1 MTDLRQELTSKRPS
15 KPAAAALGVFDGV
28 HLGHR
33 RLFAALVEAAEKRGL
48 SPVALTLAN
57 HPLSVLRPDAEVRML
72 TSFHERMRL
81 LSESGV
87 EAVVPITFTREVA
100 MLTPREFM
108 TALRDCLGLAHFVAG
123 PDVALGRNRE
133 GTLDVITELGAELGY
148 TLESVGQFAVDGVP
162 VRSAAVRAALQ
173 AGDVALAARLL
184 GRPFV
189 LDGPVVEGEGRGGG
203 LLGYPT
209 ANVGV
214 GPLQA
219 LPADGVYAAW
229 LLRAPDRLPPAN
241 RLPHA
246 DRLSANDSPPAA
258 DSLRA
263 PDRLPSA
270 DRLPAG
276 NRLPSDDRLPADRP
290 PAGDRLPAAV
300 SIGHKPTFHATGFSV
315 VEAFVLDFEGDL
327 YGEQVKLEFA
337 ARLRRQEKFPNA
349 DALIAA
355 MQDDVER
362 ARRIL
367 ASPEP
372 RDA

>member
-1 MTDLRQELTSKRPS
+1 MSDLREELISKRPA
-15 KPAAAALGVFDGV
+15 KPAAVALGVFDGV

-33 RLFAALVEAAEKRGL
+33 QLFAALVQAAERRGL
-48 SPVALTLAN
+48 SPLALTLAN

-100 MLTPREFM
+100 MLAPREFM

-133 GTLDVITELGAELGY
+133 GNLAAIIELGDELGY
-148 TLESVGQFAVDGVP
+148 TVETVPQFAADGVP
-162 VRSAAVRAALQ
+162 VRSAAVRDALQ
-173 AGDVALAARLL
+173 AGDVDLAARLL

-229 LLRAPDRLPPAN
+229 LLRAA
-241 RLPHA
+241 
-246 DRLSANDSPPAA
+246 
-258 DSLRA
+258 
-263 PDRLPSA
+263 
-270 DRLPAG
+270 
-276 NRLPSDDRLPADRP
+276 
-290 PAGDRLPAAV
+290 DRLPAAV
-300 SIGHKPTFHATGFSV
+300 SIGHKPTFHQSGHSV
-315 VEAFVLDFEGDL
+315 VEAFIMDFEGDL

-337 ARLRRQEKFPNA
+337 ARIRGQEKFADA

-355 MQDDVER
+355 MQDDVAC

-367 ASPEP
+367 SSPEP

>member
-1 MTDLRQELTSKRPS
+1 MTDLRQELISKRPS

-57 HPLSVLRPDAEVRML
+57 HPLSVLRPDAGVRML

-229 LLRAPDRLPPAN
+229 LLRAPP
-241 RLPHA
+241 
-246 DRLSANDSPPAA
+246 
-258 DSLRA
+258 
-263 PDRLPSA
+263 
-270 DRLPAG
+270 
-276 NRLPSDDRLPADRP
+276 
-290 PAGDRLPAAV
+290 GDRLPAAV

-367 ASPEP
+367 AAPEP

>member
-1 MTDLRQELTSKRPS
+1 MTDLRQELISKRPS

-81 LSESGV
+81 LAESGV

-229 LLRAPDRLPPAN
+229 LLRAP
-241 RLPHA
+241 
-246 DRLSANDSPPAA
+246 
-258 DSLRA
+258 
-263 PDRLPSA
+263 
-270 DRLPAG
+270 
-276 NRLPSDDRLPADRP
+276 
-290 PAGDRLPAAV
+290 AGDRLPAAV

>member
-33 RLFAALVEAAEKRGL
+33 RLFAALVEAAQKRGL

-108 TALRDCLGLAHFVAG
+108 TALRDCLDLAHFVAG

-229 LLRAPDRLPPAN
+229 LLRAPAGDRLPASPPLADRLPPGD

-246 DRLSANDSPPAA
+246 DRLP
-258 DSLRA
+258 
-263 PDRLPSA
+263 A
-270 DRLPAG
+270 DRLP
-276 NRLPSDDRLPADRP
+276 P
-290 PAGDRLPAAV
+290 GDRLPAAV